1 MSDYFQTFKDLV
13 NQKQF
18 QSDNSLMDRNKEV
31 FADNF
36 DTSPLST
43 TVTVNDV
50 NTVAMVRQ
58 EKDSNK
64 KKLIF
69 RPDTKIDIG
78 SVIRIK
84 SSYYLT
90 LDFLSEGINEVYPT
104 AKVQLCNSTLPI
116 QSGKTRVLIGH
127 DRDGRPVYKDEY
139 AVNKLEPCI
148 AETKYLSSNEND
160 QLPLPEGRINITLK
174 YQEADN
180 IQPNKQF
187 SMYGNTFKITDID
200 LTKVIN
206 GKGIMIV
213 SAERIPEGVVKA

>member
-43 TVTVNDV
+43 TITVNDV
-50 NTVAMVRQ
+50 NTVAMIRQ

-78 SVIRIK
+78 SVIRIN

-116 QSGKTRVLIGH
+116 QSGKTRVLKRNSKGEVMYNDLTGEPLTEWIEG
-127 DRDGRPVYKDEY
+127 KTE
-139 AVNKLEPCI
+139 LIPCI
-148 AETKYLSSNEND
+148 VESSYRVNENND
-160 QLPLPEGRINITLK
+160 QIWLPEGEISITLP
-174 YQEADN
+174 YHSELQLGYEFN
-180 IQPNKQF
+180 
-187 SMYGNTFKITDID
+187 MYGAKYKVLNFDMS
-200 LTKVIN
+200 KVIN
-206 GKGIMIV
+206 GIGILTLRAKMEV
-213 SAERIPEGVVKA
+213 

>member
-36 DTSPLST
+36 DTSPLSIT
-43 TVTVNDV
+43 ITVNDV
-50 NTVAMVRQ
+50 NTVAMIRQ

-78 SVIRIK
+78 SVIRIN

-116 QSGKTRVLIGH
+116 QSGKTRVLKRNSKGEVMYNDLTGEPLTEWIEG
-127 DRDGRPVYKDEY
+127 KTE
-139 AVNKLEPCI
+139 LIPCI
-148 AETKYLSSNEND
+148 VESSYRVNENND
-160 QLPLPEGRINITLK
+160 QIWLPEGEISITLP
-174 YQEADN
+174 YHSELQLGYEFN
-180 IQPNKQF
+180 
-187 SMYGNTFKITDID
+187 MYGAKYKVLNFDMS
-200 LTKVIN
+200 KVIN
-206 GKGIMIV
+206 GIGILTLRAKMEV
-213 SAERIPEGVVKA
+213 

>member
-43 TVTVNDV
+43 SVTVDDEDA
-50 NTVAMVRQ
+50 VAMIRQ

-78 SVIRIK
+78 SVIRIN

-90 LDFLSEGINEVYPT
+90 LDFLSEGINEIYPT

-116 QSGKTRVLIGH
+116 QSGKTRVLIGNNPRTGEPIY
-127 DRDGRPVYKDEY
+127 DWVEGEEKLVPCVTETRYSIRENNDKIPIPDGTM
-139 AVNKLEPCI
+139 L
-148 AETKYLSSNEND
+148 
-160 QLPLPEGRINITLK
+160 ITMQ
-174 YQEADN
+174 YQESLP
-180 IQPNKQF
+180 IQNNFEF
-187 SMYGNTFKITDID
+187 SMYDERYKVVYVDR
-200 LTKVIN
+200 TKVLN
-206 GKGIMIV
+206 GKGIIV
-213 SAERIPEGVVKA
+213 ITAERVQRSEP

>member
-43 TVTVNDV
+43 TITVNDV
-50 NTVAMVRQ
+50 NTVAMIRQ

-78 SVIRIK
+78 SVIRIN

-127 DRDGRPVYKDEY
+127 DDFGEEIWETVESTTKEI
-139 AVNKLEPCI
+139 PCI
-148 AETKYLSSNEND
+148 VESSVQSYRQNEAIN
-160 QLPLPEGRINITLK
+160 LPEGQILLTIPYTESEELTEGKEFN
-174 YQEADN
+174 
-180 IQPNKQF
+180 
-187 SMYGNTFKITDID
+187 MYGSTYQIIGID
-200 LTKVIN
+200 YSKVIN
-206 GKGIMIV
+206 KKGILTITGKKV
-213 SAERIPEGVVKA
+213 